1 MQPGTGTRPPPEPGD
16 GGSGRSA
23 ESRRGERRRRRGKG
37 GKGAGGRCRLLTSL
51 LCLRGSAGAGTA
63 TAAGGRRGGRG
74 PAPLTAPAPLPP
86 SPGRPP
92 ARRSREDVGEAV
104 LFAALL
110 PGALRAGPGVRG
122 RGVVRERL
130 PRHAAGGPGGAELQE
145 AADHPGVPRA
155 GVLGA
160 AREEGC
166 AGAGGE
172 VRYAELPRDPGGRTE
187 VGARPP
193 PRGLRPPLDGDAG
206 AASLRR
212 AGLRRAGSPQEGG
225 PWREPGD
232 LGGCRSKP
240 GGVVSPSG
248 LRRVKGLRWTGHQQR
263 PFPSEPGPSLP
274 CPGSSAAGGRVS
286 AGGTDGTECRLP

>member
-1 MQPGTGTRPPPEPGD
+1 MKSVGRVGSCPLPPRYPRYLFIYYFSRSKAQPQGPKLQPGTGTRPPPEPG
-16 GGSGRSA
+16 GAGSGRSA
-23 ESRRGERRRRRGKG
+23 ESRRGEGEEGEKGKGKRGKRGRGAVPAARVTVMSPRLRRGGDSGSG
-37 GKGAGGRCRLLTSL
+37 G
-51 LCLRGSAGAGTA
+51 
-63 TAAGGRRGGRG
+63 RGGRG

-86 SPGRPP
+86 SPARPP
-92 ARRSREDVGEAV
+92 ARCSREDVGEAL

-155 GVLGA
+155 GALGA

-193 PRGLRPPLDGDAG
+193 PPGLRPPLDGDAG
-206 AASLRR
+206 AASLGR
-212 AGLRRAGSPQEGG
+212 AGLGSELAPPGKGVCGGSPGISGG
-225 PWREPGD
+225 D
-232 LGGCRSKP
+232 
-240 GGVVSPSG
+240 
-248 LRRVKGLRWTGHQQR
+248 GH
-263 PFPSEPGPSLP
+263 
-274 CPGSSAAGGRVS
+274 CPAA
-286 AGGTDGTECRLP
+286 L

>member
-1 MQPGTGTRPPPEPGD
+1 MQPGAGTRPPPEPGD
-16 GGSGRSA
+16 AGSGRSA
-23 ESRRGERRRRRGKG
+23 ESLRGGKEKGKKGKGKRGRGKR
-37 GKGAGGRCRLLTSL
+37 GKRGRGRCRLLTSL

-74 PAPLTAPAPLPP
+74 PAPLTAPAALPP
-86 SPGRPP
+86 SPARPP

-155 GVLGA
+155 GALGA

-187 VGARPP
+187 VGARPSP
-193 PRGLRPPLDGDAG
+193 HGLRPPLDGEPG
-206 AASLRR
+206 AASLGR
-212 AGLRRAGSPQEGG
+212 AGLGSELAPPSQGG
-225 PWREPGD
+225 
-232 LGGCRSKP
+232 
-240 GGVVSPSG
+240 
-248 LRRVKGLRWTGHQQR
+248 H
-263 PFPSEPGPSLP
+263 
-274 CPGSSAAGGRVS
+274 GGRPGTS
-286 AGGTDGTECRLP
+286 GGDAQSPAAV